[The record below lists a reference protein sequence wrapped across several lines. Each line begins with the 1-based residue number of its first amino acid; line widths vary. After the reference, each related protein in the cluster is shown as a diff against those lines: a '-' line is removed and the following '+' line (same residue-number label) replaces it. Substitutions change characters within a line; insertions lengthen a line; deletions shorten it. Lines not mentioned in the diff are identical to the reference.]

1 MTGYMQVTEENL
13 DLTNNKIAQLEHDI
27 SVLNDNINTL
37 HEQMKDIQKYI
48 VKLAH
53 NQSEVTKR
61 VSSWPFIGVS
71 EK

>member
-1 MTGYMQVTEENL
+1 MQVTEENL

>member
-1 MTGYMQVTEENL
+1 MTEYMQVTEESL

>member
-1 MTGYMQVTEENL
+1 MTGYMPVTEENL

-27 SVLNDNINTL
+27 TVLNDNINTL
-37 HEQMKDIQKYI
+37 HEQMKDIQKFI

-53 NQSEVTKR
+53 NQSEITKR
-61 VSSWPFIGVS
+61 VSSWPFIGVP

>member
-1 MTGYMQVTEENL
+1 MTGYMQVTEESL